1 MPVYQELSTPE
12 LQAMLKELQ
21 AQYDAFKTKGL
32 KLDMS
37 RGKPAPDQ
45 LDLSMPL
52 FDALNSQS
60 DMKTADGLDIR
71 NYGGVDGT
79 LDAKRLFGELMGVS
93 TDEIV
98 LMGSSSL
105 ALMYDVVVRAMVHGV
120 LGSPKPW
127 GKYDRIKFLCPVP
140 GYDRH
145 FAISES
151 LGIEMIPVDMT
162 ETGPDMDLIEK
173 LVSEDETIK
182 GIWCIPKYS
191 NPQGITYSDETV
203 LRFAN
208 LSPAAPDF
216 RIFWDN
222 AYCIH
227 DLYEDHDELLD
238 LFAEV
243 KKTGKANMLFMFAS
257 TSKVTFP
264 GSGVAMMIATKE
276 NLAFTRRDI
285 AVQTI
290 GPDKTNQIRHVRFLK
305 SVDNIYNHM
314 KKHAVLLRPKFEAV
328 LQDLENNLSGLGI
341 ASWTKPR
348 GGYFIALKTMEGCAK
363 RVISLCKEAG
373 VVMTAAGAT
382 HPYGIDPKDVDIRI
396 APTYPSIDE
405 LKRAGELFCL
415 CVKLASVEKILQSR

>member
-1 MPVYQELSTPE
+1 MASYQDLSTPQ
-12 LQAMLKELQ
+12 LQSMLSDFR
-21 AQYDAFKTKGL
+21 AQYAEFQKKGL

-37 RGKPAPDQ
+37 RGKPAADQ

-52 FDALNSQS
+52 FDVLNSSS
-60 DMKTADGLDIR
+60 DMNTSDGFDIR
-71 NYGGVDGT
+71 NYGVVDGVM
-79 LDAKRLFGELMGVS
+79 DAKRLFGELMGVS
-93 TDEIV
+93 TEEII
-98 LMGSSSL
+98 LLGSSSL

-120 LGSPKPW
+120 LGSPKAW
-127 GKYDRIKFLCPVP
+127 GKYDKIKFLCPVP

-151 LGIEMIPVDMT
+151 LGIEMIPVEMT
-162 ETGPDMDLIEK
+162 ETGPDMDAVEK

-203 LRFAN
+203 RRFAN
-208 LSPAAPDF
+208 LNPAAPDF

-227 DLYEDHDELLD
+227 DLYDEHDELLD
-238 LFAEV
+238 LFAEL
-243 KKTGKANMLFMFAS
+243 KKTGRANMLFMFAS

-276 NLAFTRRDI
+276 NLDFVRKDI
-285 AVQTI
+285 SIQTI

-305 SVDNIYNHM
+305 DVDSIYEHM
-314 KKHAVLLRPKFEAV
+314 KKHAALLRPKFETV
-328 LQDLENNLSGLGI
+328 LEALDKNLGGTGI
-341 ASWTKPR
+341 ATWTKPR
-348 GGYFIALKTMEGCAK
+348 GGYFVALKTMEGCAK

-382 HPYGIDPKDVDIRI
+382 HPYGVDPKDEDIRI
-396 APTYPSIDE
+396 APTYPVIGE
-405 LKRAGELFCL
+405 LKLAGELFCL
-415 CVKLASVEKILQSR
+415 CVKLASIEKILQTR